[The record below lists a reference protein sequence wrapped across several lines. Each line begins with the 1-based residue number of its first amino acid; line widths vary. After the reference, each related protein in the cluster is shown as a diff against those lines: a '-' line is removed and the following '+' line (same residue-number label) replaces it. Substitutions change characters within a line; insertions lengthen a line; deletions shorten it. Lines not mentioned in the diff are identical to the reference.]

1 MIKDRIGPH
10 SVLLGEGKKL
20 PRREK
25 VRKMLKYYS
34 GIPCQIRHINS
45 TYGVYDSA
53 ALATKRKLYL
63 ILKYFLSVNS
73 SGMLGTMNR
82 RDKKE
87 Y

>member
-1 MIKDRIGPH
+1 MIKDRIGLH

-34 GIPCQIRHINS
+34 GIPCQIRHIKS

-53 ALATKRKLYL
+53 ALFELTKPLSGL
-63 ILKYFLSVNS
+63 LWDLKSP
-73 SGMLGTMNR
+73 
-82 RDKKE
+82 
-87 Y
+87 